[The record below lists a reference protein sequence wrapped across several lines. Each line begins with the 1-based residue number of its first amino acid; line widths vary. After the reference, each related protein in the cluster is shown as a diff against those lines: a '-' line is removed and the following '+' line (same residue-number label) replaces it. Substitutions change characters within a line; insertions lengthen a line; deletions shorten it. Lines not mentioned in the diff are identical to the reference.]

1 VTSKRYLGENQALN
15 QQSDLIGKTRPSSS
29 IDAVIPLSVCF
40 RSQRVETFKSFSCS
54 RAALG
59 RPRLSLENSSTFSRT
74 SPSDFSRRIAKV
86 RSPTTGDATKESIL
100 WRIFGLPNVRA
111 NTNVHTA
118 SPLRTNT
125 PTPFVDKRSDH
136 FVTTRWSVILSCAD
150 AGGDEQKTRKA
161 LADLSKIYWRPV
173 FAFICRQG
181 HSVPDAQDLTQDF
194 FVMVLKGRLLQHAD
208 RNRGRFRSI
217 VLKALKDFLRD
228 AAEKRHAR
236 KRGGDVQFVSWDE
249 WMAEAP
255 SRLWIPTKESESW
268 SPERIFDVR
277 WAATVV
283 ERALRRLGDE
293 CEKRGRRR
301 VFDVLSVCLTGERE
315 NVSCARFSKTLGLS
329 EVATKSL
336 VHRLRERYRA
346 LVREEVARTV
356 EKTDEIEDE
365 LRYLCSVLSAA
376 K

>member
-1 VTSKRYLGENQALN
+1 
-15 QQSDLIGKTRPSSS
+15 
-29 IDAVIPLSVCF
+29 
-40 RSQRVETFKSFSCS
+40 
-54 RAALG
+54 
-59 RPRLSLENSSTFSRT
+59 
-74 SPSDFSRRIAKV
+74 
-86 RSPTTGDATKESIL
+86 
-100 WRIFGLPNVRA
+100 LPNVCA
-111 NTNVHTA
+111 NTNVCTA
-118 SPLRTNT
+118 PPLRTNT
-125 PTPFVDKRSDH
+125 PTPLVGKRSDH

-161 LADLSKIYWRPV
+161 LAELSKIYWRPV

-255 SRLWIPTKESESW
+255 SRLWIPTKESEGW

-376 K
+376 R